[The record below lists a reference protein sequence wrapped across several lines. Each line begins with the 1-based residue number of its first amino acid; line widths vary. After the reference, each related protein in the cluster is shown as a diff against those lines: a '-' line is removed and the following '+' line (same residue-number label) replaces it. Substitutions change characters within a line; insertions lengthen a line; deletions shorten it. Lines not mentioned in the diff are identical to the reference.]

1 MTGDSSVPH
10 VGQPD
15 RPEAWESVK
24 LGDITDDLRVT
35 YGISDRGLPA
45 HQGVVRAGDIRDG
58 RVTTDQPGCEGAAS
72 QRDTRAALS
81 RGDLVIVLVRRA
93 GDAALVTEEH
103 EGWVATRGVGIIRTK
118 EQHVTRWLR
127 IWLRTPAARAWIER
141 HVSAH
146 VEPTLS
152 IDVLKKMPV
161 LLPPREQVEK
171 LHKLVTLIEDKTRLN
186 LGIAVDAVDLV
197 DAHYV
202 TWRRRRASWP
212 TCAFG
217 KVTRASTGGAVPIPA
232 SEDAIGAGAALV
244 GPSDVLNA
252 RLPYLAGT
260 ERQALTTPSAV
271 CEPRTILVATRPEG
285 ARAVLTLVPAV
296 AGRSVLAV
304 RPVIPSD
311 RWWLLHELRFRSG
324 ELSRAAQGRQAREI
338 TKRAFSR
345 LEAAWPAED
354 VRREFRRVA
363 EPLHAVAQQMLDE
376 NRSLNETLVT
386 LLRTVSSKAR
396 RLEGP
401 RGGGK
406 LRETVRVA
414 RYGVGIV
421 NRA

>member
-1 MTGDSSVPH
+1 M
-10 VGQPD
+10 
-15 RPEAWESVK
+15 K

-58 RVTTDQPGCEGAAS
+58 RVATDQPGCEGAAS
-72 QRDTRAALS
+72 ERDTRAALR
-81 RGDLVIVLVRRA
+81 RGDLVVVLVRRA

-127 IWLRTPAARAWIER
+127 IWLRTPPARAWIER

-152 IDVLKKMPV
+152 IDALKKMPV
-161 LLPPREQVEK
+161 FLPPREQIEK

-186 LGIAVDAVDLV
+186 LGIAADAVDLV

-202 TWRRRRASWP
+202 TWRQHRASWP

-217 KVTRASTGGAVPIPA
+217 TVMRASTGGAVPIPA
-232 SEDAIGAGAALV
+232 SGDSIGAALV
-244 GPSDVLNA
+244 GPSDVLNT

-260 ERQALTTPSAV
+260 ERQALTTPGAI
-271 CEPRTILVATRPEG
+271 CEPGTILVATRPEG

-304 RPVIPSD
+304 RPVTPSD
-311 RWWLLHELRFRSG
+311 RWWLLHELRFRSE
-324 ELSRAAQGRQAREI
+324 ELSKSAQGRQAREI

-345 LEAAWPAED
+345 LEVAWPAAD

-376 NRSLNETLVT
+376 NRSLDETLVT
-386 LLRTVSSKAR
+386 LLRTVSSKTR
-396 RLEGP
+396 RPEGP

-406 LRETVRVA
+406 PRETVRVA
-414 RYGVGIV
+414 RYGRG
-421 NRA
+421 

>member
-10 VGQPD
+10 AGRPD

-45 HQGVVRAGDIRDG
+45 HQGVVRGGDIRDG
-58 RVTTDQPGCEGAAS
+58 RVRTDQPGCEGAVS
-72 QRDTRAALS
+72 ERDTRAALS
-81 RGDLVIVLVRRA
+81 KGDLVIVLVGRV

-103 EGWVATRGVGIIRTK
+103 EGWVATRGVGIIKTK
-118 EQHVTRWLR
+118 AQHVTRWLR

-152 IDVLKKMPV
+152 IDALKKMPV
-161 LLPPREQVEK
+161 LLPPRERMEK
-171 LHKLVTLIEDKTRLN
+171 LDRLVTLIEDKTRLN
-186 LGIAVDAVDLV
+186 LGIAADAVDLV

-202 TWRRRRASWP
+202 AWRRHRASWP

-217 KVTRASTGGAVPIPA
+217 EVTRASTGGAVPIAA
-232 SEDAIGAGAALV
+232 SEDAVGAALV
-244 GPSDVLNA
+244 GPSDVLKT

-260 ERQALTTPSAV
+260 EGQALTTPSAI
-271 CEPRTILVATRPEG
+271 CEPGTILVATRPEG
-285 ARAVLTLVPAV
+285 GRAVLTLVPAV

-304 RPVIPSD
+304 RPAIPSD
-311 RWWLLHELRFRSG
+311 RWWLLHELRFRSE
-324 ELSRAAQGRQAREI
+324 ELPKAAQGRQAREI

-345 LEAAWPAED
+345 LDVAWPAAD

-363 EPLHAVAQQMLDE
+363 EPLHAVAQQILDE

-386 LLRTVSSKAR
+386 LLRTVSSTTR
-396 RLEGP
+396 RLEV
-401 RGGGK
+401 RGAAGSRGSQ
-406 LRETVRVA
+406 
-414 RYGVGIV
+414 YG
-421 NRA
+421 